1 VLVLLGI
8 GFLAGVI
15 TAVSPCILPVL
26 PIVLAGGASS
36 GTTRRPFAIIAGL
49 VASFTLFT
57 LAAASILSALG
68 LPQDVLRNLAIAML
82 FVLAASLL
90 FPQVAYWLERPLA
103 FMTRRRGGDLGGGF
117 VLGVSLGLVFVPC
130 AGPVLATITAL
141 SAQHRISFDTVVLT
155 LAYALGAAGP
165 MLLIALGGQR
175 VARRLRAGSQNFRRA
190 MGVLLAGA
198 AVALVFNTSQS
209 LQTALGGYTT
219 SIQKHIE
226 ETSAAQKHLDKLRGS
241 SNAFAKAEAKAADA
255 PSSSLPKLGTAPDF
269 AGISDW
275 LNTPGGSAESLS
287 SLRGKVVL
295 VDFWTYSCIN
305 CLRTLPHLRAW
316 YAAYHKDGLEIVGVH
331 TPEFAFEHVLGNVR
345 QATHDLHVT
354 WPVALDNSYS
364 TWTAYSN
371 QYWPAEYLID
381 KSGEVRHVKFG
392 EGDYGGTEEA
402 IRSLLAEAGASTL
415 APHPTAVA
423 DETPKE
429 LVLTPESYL
438 GTARLDRY
446 VGSAIHPNVMAPYT
460 FAKVLPQDDLTYAG
474 NWQVGDQRIVAGK
487 DARLRVHY
495 QARFV
500 YLVLGGRGTVQTL
513 VDGKPGKTVDVTKD
527 QLYTV
532 VSGKTASSGVL
543 ELRMS
548 PGVNAYAFT
557 FG

>member
-1 VLVLLGI
+1 MLVLLGI

-26 PIVLAGGASS
+26 PIVLAGGASGS
-36 GTTRRPFAIIAGL
+36 GRRPFAIIAGL
-49 VASFTLFT
+49 VLSFTLFT

-68 LPQDVLRNLAIAML
+68 LPQDVLRNLAIATL

-90 FPQVAYWLERPLA
+90 FPRFAYLLERPLA

-141 SAQHRISFDTVVLT
+141 AAQNKVGIDAVLLT
-155 LAYALGAAGP
+155 LAYAVGAAVP

-175 VARRLRAGSQNFRRA
+175 VARRLRAQGQNFRRA
-190 MGVLLAGA
+190 MGVLLAA
-198 AVALVFNTSQS
+198 AAFALVFNTSQS

-226 ETSAAQKHLDKLRGS
+226 ETSLAQKHLDSLRGGG
-241 SNAFAKAEAKAADA
+241 NAFGAAAQKATSA
-255 PSSSLPKLGTAPDF
+255 PESSLPMIGTAPDF
-269 AGISDW
+269 TGIADW
-275 LNTPGGSAESLS
+275 LNTPNGRAESLA
-287 SLRGKVVL
+287 SLHGKVVL

-316 YAAYHKDGLEIVGVH
+316 YSAYHKDGFEIVGVH

-354 WPVALDNSYS
+354 WPVALDNSYG
-364 TWTAYSN
+364 TWNAYSN
-371 QYWPAEYLID
+371 QYWPAEYLLD
-381 KSGEVRHVKFG
+381 KNGEVRHVQFG
-392 EGDYGGTEEA
+392 EGDYGGTEQA
-402 IRSLLAEAGASTL
+402 IRSLLAERGTPIPS
-415 APHPTAVA
+415 PTKVSEA
-423 DETPKE
+423 TPSSY
-429 LVLTPESYL
+429 VTPESYL
-438 GTARLDRY
+438 GSARLQRY
-446 VGSAIHPNVMAPYT
+446 VGSRLYPNVAAKYT
-460 FAKVLPQDDLTYAG
+460 FATVIPPNNLSYDGT
-474 NWQVGDQRIVAGK
+474 WRVGDERIVAGK
-487 DARLRVHY
+487 NARLRLNYH
-495 QARFV
+495 ARNV
-500 YLVLGGRGTVQTL
+500 YIVLGGHGTVHTL
-513 VDGKPGKTVDVTKD
+513 VDGKPTRTLNVKADR
-527 QLYTV
+527 LYTA
-532 VSGKTASSGVL
+532 VSGTADVNGLL